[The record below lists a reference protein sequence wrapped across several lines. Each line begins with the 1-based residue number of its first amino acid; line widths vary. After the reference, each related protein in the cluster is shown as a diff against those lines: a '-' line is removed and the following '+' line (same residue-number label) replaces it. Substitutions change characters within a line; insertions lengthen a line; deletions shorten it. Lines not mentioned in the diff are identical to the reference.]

1 MPMARTE
8 ATNHLYEQLAAFARR
23 ARSLSAAIHPE
34 LSLVAFTLLAH
45 VAREADVRAADLAE
59 HYALDRSTVSRHL
72 DVLEARGLLRRGAER
87 PGRRG
92 HVLELT
98 PRGTQVLAAADKSLQ
113 NRLAE
118 RLAPWS
124 DADVASLAD
133 LLTRFNSTFD

>member
-1 MPMARTE
+1 
-8 ATNHLYEQLAAFARR
+8 
-23 ARSLSAAIHPE
+23 
-34 LSLVAFTLLAH
+34 
-45 VAREADVRAADLAE
+45 
-59 HYALDRSTVSRHL
+59 
-72 DVLEARGLLRRGAER
+72 
-87 PGRRG
+87 
-92 HVLELT
+92 VLELT